1 MKAKQANLLELLKG
15 GTQFVVPIYQRL
27 YSWEQAE
34 CERLWSDIVTSG
46 AGSNSGEH
54 FTGSI
59 VYVESEQGSRT
70 DVAPDLI
77 IDGQQRVTTTMLLLA
92 ALAAHLEALP
102 EDERRPV
109 AGFSPD
115 VIRESYLVNR
125 HEQGDA
131 YYKLL
136 LSQSDRE
143 ALKAVVRGAATP
155 AGSASRVTVNH
166 QFFVDKLAAKSTD
179 LVAVCLGLRKL
190 SVVDVALTRGVDD
203 PQLVFETMNSTGRK
217 LSQADLIRN
226 YVLMGQPIEE
236 QTRLYED
243 YWYPMEQRFAGPR
256 AERFDTFI
264 RAYLTYQLGRE
275 PVIAE
280 TYEEFKRFAGQDGES
295 RAKVVVDLARHA
307 EWFEAFALGREA
319 DPVLGAATRELES
332 VNVTVAYP
340 FLLRLYADRAV
351 GLVDSVGIA
360 RLVRTVISYV
370 VRRNICDIPTNAL
383 NKIFRGL
390 KAAGDGPG
398 YVESIEA
405 RLITYSGTGAF
416 PTDEE
421 VLEALARRDLYHFRR
436 SHYVLT
442 ALENFGH
449 DKEPTATAGYTI
461 EHIMPQNPNL
471 LPEWQ
476 MMLGPDWQEIQERL
490 LHTLGNLTL
499 TGYNPEYQDKPFLEK
514 RDMKDGFRDSSIRL
528 NAELRDLDA
537 WTEDTIVARGKK
549 LAARALEVWTRPAL
563 DDATLDRY
571 RKQFADSRGFN
582 WSGVHDILERFPTGH
597 WTGYYYLAEAVGTSA
612 QAVANHLMSCTTCTA
627 AYRVLTWDGRVSPG
641 FKWGDPRDSRDPIEV
656 LRAEGVRFF
665 GSVADPVQKLG
676 TDELLELIGDVE

>member
-27 YSWEQAE
+27 YSWERSE
-34 CERLWSDIVTSG
+34 CERLWSDIVAAG
-46 AGSNSGEH
+46 ARSSAAEH

-70 DVAPDLI
+70 DLVPDLI

-92 ALAAHLEALP
+92 ALAAHLDTRP
-102 EDERRPV
+102 EGEREPV
-109 AGFSPD
+109 AGFSPEE
-115 VIRESYLVNR
+115 IRESYLVNR
-125 HEQGDA
+125 HKKDDA

-143 ALKAVVRGAATP
+143 ALKSVVRGVAPP
-155 AGSASRVTVNH
+155 AGTTSRVPVNYE
-166 QFFVDKLAAKSTD
+166 FFVEKLGATSVD
-179 LVAVCLGLRKL
+179 LVAVCVGLRKL
-190 SVVDVALTRGVDD
+190 TVVDVALTREVDD

-226 YVLMGQPIEE
+226 YVLMDQPIEE

-243 YWYPMEQRFAGPR
+243 YWFPLEQWFAGPK
-256 AERFDTFI
+256 ADKFDAFI

-280 TYEEFKRFAGQDGES
+280 TYEEFKRFAGHDATS
-295 RAKVVVDLARHA
+295 RRDFVVDLARHA
-307 EWFEAFALGREA
+307 EWFDAFALGGEQ
-319 DPVLGAATRELES
+319 DPVLGAATRELEA

-340 FLLRLYADRAV
+340 FLLRLYADRAA
-351 GLVDSVGIA
+351 GRVDSAGIA
-360 RLVRTVISYV
+360 QLVRTVISYV
-370 VRRNICDIPTNAL
+370 IRRAICDIPTNAL

-390 KAAGDGPG
+390 KAVGDGPA

-405 RLITYSGTGAF
+405 RLVTYSGTGAF
-416 PTDEE
+416 PTDDE
-421 VLEALARRDLYHFRR
+421 VLAALAVRDLYHFRR

-449 DKEPTATAGYTI
+449 DKEPTPTAMYTI
-461 EHIMPQNPNL
+461 EHIMPQNPS
-471 LPEWQ
+471 LPPAWQ
-476 MMLGPDWQEIQERL
+476 AMLGEDWPDIQERM

-514 RDMKDGFRDSSIRL
+514 RDMKDGFRESSIRL
-528 NAELRDLDA
+528 SADLRDLDA
-537 WTEDTIVARGKK
+537 WTEETITARGAR
-549 LAARALEVWTRPAL
+549 LASRALEVWSRPAF
-563 DDATLDRY
+563 DDATLDGY
-571 RKQFADSRGFN
+571 RRQFSDGRGFN
-582 WSGVHDILERFPTGH
+582 WSGVHEILDRFPVGH
-597 WTGYYYLAEAVGTSA
+597 WTGYYYLAEAVGTGA
-612 QAVANHLMSCTTCTA
+612 QAVANHLTSCTTCVA

-641 FKWGDPRDSRDPIEV
+641 FRWFDPDDTRNPMEV
-656 LRAEGVRFF
+656 LESEGVSFTK
-665 GSVADPVQKLG
+665 GVADPERKLG
-676 TDELLELIGDVE
+676 TEDLLALIGDVE